1 MEHLQW
7 LLLVVFAGTFL
18 NTSHNI
24 RNFNN
29 SLQTVL
35 ILKLVSGTSF
45 AYNKK
50 AFDLVDTDLLLTIR
64 W

>member
-1 MEHLQW
+1 MAVSDYHRGNFPEY
-7 LLLVVFAGTFL
+7 
-18 NTSHNI
+18 TSHNV

-35 ILKLVSGTSF
+35 ILKLVSGISF

-50 AFDLVDTDLLLTIR
+50 ACALVDADLLLMIR